1 MHPRRNSEIKQL
13 QKRIDPM
20 TPKILFALSFFLG
33 LQSVFAQTLPDSVS
47 LEEALAFGEQNNR
60 TIQNANL
67 EVQKAYKDKWSTIA
81 IGLPQIS
88 ANANYQN
95 FIELPTSLIPAQFF
109 GGNEGDFAEVQ
120 FGTPQTMDAGVTVQQ
135 LIFDGSYLVGLE
147 ASRIF
152 LAISENI
159 LEKTLLEI
167 RKNIVNTYSS
177 VLLARENIQF
187 LENNHKNLKNTL
199 EELNQLFRNG
209 FEEEESVEQLRLTLS
224 GVETQLRYAKNLE
237 RITLNMLKLLIGFPT
252 QSPLLLS
259 DTLEKLTDASLFSL
273 QISKDISLSNNVDI
287 KMAENNLLS
296 ETLLYKY
303 ERSKSLPRLSAFLN
317 GNYTGNSETFSFT
330 QSNQKW
336 FGAALFGINLQV
348 PIFSSL
354 QRSANSQ
361 KAKIAVSQAEKSLTE
376 TQERITIE
384 VQAAENEYQLAV
396 ENYFTSKENLALAK
410 RIEEKN
416 QTKYFEGVASSFE
429 LREAQLQLYSAQ
441 NNYIKAIQN
450 VIQKK
455 LALETLL
462 NTPQQ

>member
-1 MHPRRNSEIKQL
+1 
-13 QKRIDPM
+13 M
-20 TPKILFALSFFLG
+20 TPKTLFALSFFLG

-67 EVQKAYKDKWSTIA
+67 EVQKAYKQKWSAIA

-147 ASRIF
+147 ASRVF

-159 LEKTLLEI
+159 LEKTQLEI

-187 LENNHKNLKNTL
+187 LEKNQKNLTNTL

-273 QISKDISLSNNVDI
+273 QISEDISLSNNVDI

>member
-1 MHPRRNSEIKQL
+1 
-13 QKRIDPM
+13 M

-441 NNYIKAIQN
+441 NNYIKAVQN

>member
-1 MHPRRNSEIKQL
+1 
-13 QKRIDPM
+13 M
-20 TPKILFALSFFLG
+20 TSKTLYIFCVFLG
-33 LQSVFAQTLPDSVS
+33 LQYVFSQTLPDAVS
-47 LEEALAFGEQNNR
+47 LEEALDFGEQNNR

-67 EVQKAYKDKWSTIA
+67 GVQKAYKDKWSTIA

-147 ASRIF
+147 ASRVF

-159 LEKTLLEI
+159 LEKTQLEI

-187 LENNHKNLKNTL
+187 LENNHKNLTNTL

-273 QISKDISLSNNVDI
+273 QISEDISLSNNVDI

-361 KAKIAVSQAEKSLTE
+361 KAKIAVYQAEKSLTE

>member
-1 MHPRRNSEIKQL
+1 
-13 QKRIDPM
+13 M

-47 LEEALAFGEQNNR
+47 LEEAVAFGEQNNR

-67 EVQKAYKDKWSTIA
+67 EVQKAYKQKWSAIA
-81 IGLPQIS
+81 IGLPQIN

-147 ASRIF
+147 ASRVF

-187 LENNHKNLKNTL
+187 LENNHKNLTNTL

-273 QISKDISLSNNVDI
+273 QISEDISLSNNVDI

>member
-1 MHPRRNSEIKQL
+1 
-13 QKRIDPM
+13 
-20 TPKILFALSFFLG
+20 
-33 LQSVFAQTLPDSVS
+33 
-47 LEEALAFGEQNNR
+47 
-60 TIQNANL
+60 
-67 EVQKAYKDKWSTIA
+67 
-81 IGLPQIS
+81 
-88 ANANYQN
+88 
-95 FIELPTSLIPAQFF
+95 LPTSLIPAQFF

-147 ASRIF
+147 ASRVF

-159 LEKTLLEI
+159 LEKTQLEI

-187 LENNHKNLKNTL
+187 LENNHKNLTNTL

-273 QISKDISLSNNVDI
+273 QISEDISLSNNVDI

>member
-1 MHPRRNSEIKQL
+1 
-13 QKRIDPM
+13 M

-67 EVQKAYKDKWSTIA
+67 EVQKAYKQKWSTIA

-147 ASRIF
+147 ASRVF

-159 LEKTLLEI
+159 LEKTQLEI

-187 LENNHKNLKNTL
+187 LENNHKNLTNTL

-273 QISKDISLSNNVDI
+273 QISEDISLSNNVDI

-416 QTKYFEGVASSFE
+416 QTKYFEGIASSFE

>member
-1 MHPRRNSEIKQL
+1 
-13 QKRIDPM
+13 M
-20 TPKILFALSFFLG
+20 TSKIVFILSVFLG
-33 LQSVFAQTLPDSVS
+33 LQCVYAQTLPDAVS
-47 LEEALAFGEQNNR
+47 LEEALLFGEQNNR
-60 TIQNANL
+60 TVQNANL
-67 EVQKAYKDKWSTIA
+67 EVRKAYKEKWSTIA

-88 ANANYQN
+88 AAANYQN

-109 GGNEGDFAEVQ
+109 GGKEGEFAEVQ
-120 FGTPQTMDAGVTVQQ
+120 FGTPQIMDAGVTVQQ
-135 LIFDGSYLVGLE
+135 LIFDGSYIVGLE
-147 ASRIF
+147 ASRVF
-152 LAISENI
+152 LTISENI
-159 LEKTLLEI
+159 FEKTLLEV

-177 VLLARENIQF
+177 VLLVRENIQF
-187 LENNHKNLKNTL
+187 LENNKENLTNTL

-237 RITLNMLKLLIGFPT
+237 RITLNMLKLLMGFPT

-259 DTLEKLTDASLFSL
+259 DTLEKLTNDSLFNMQVPKDLSL
-273 QISKDISLSNNVDI
+273 DNNIDI
-287 KMAENNLLS
+287 KIAENNLLS
-296 ETLLYKY
+296 ETLLYRY

-330 QSNQKW
+330 QSSQKW
-336 FGAALFGINLQV
+336 FGAALFGVNLQV
-348 PIFSSL
+348 PVFSSL
-354 QRSANSQ
+354 QRRANSQ

-396 ENYFTSKENLALAK
+396 ENYFTNKENLALAK

>member
-1 MHPRRNSEIKQL
+1 
-13 QKRIDPM
+13 
-20 TPKILFALSFFLG
+20 
-33 LQSVFAQTLPDSVS
+33 
-47 LEEALAFGEQNNR
+47 
-60 TIQNANL
+60 
-67 EVQKAYKDKWSTIA
+67 
-81 IGLPQIS
+81 
-88 ANANYQN
+88 
-95 FIELPTSLIPAQFF
+95 
-109 GGNEGDFAEVQ
+109 
-120 FGTPQTMDAGVTVQQ
+120 
-135 LIFDGSYLVGLE
+135 
-147 ASRIF
+147 
-152 LAISENI
+152 
-159 LEKTLLEI
+159 
-167 RKNIVNTYSS
+167 
-177 VLLARENIQF
+177 
-187 LENNHKNLKNTL
+187 
-199 EELNQLFRNG
+199 
-209 FEEEESVEQLRLTLS
+209 
-224 GVETQLRYAKNLE
+224 
-237 RITLNMLKLLIGFPT
+237 
-252 QSPLLLS
+252 
-259 DTLEKLTDASLFSL
+259 
-273 QISKDISLSNNVDI
+273 
-287 KMAENNLLS
+287 MAENNLLS

-361 KAKIAVSQAEKSLTE
+361 KAKIAVYQAEKSLTE

>member
-1 MHPRRNSEIKQL
+1 
-13 QKRIDPM
+13 M
-20 TPKILFALSFFLG
+20 TPKTLFALSFFLG

-67 EVQKAYKDKWSTIA
+67 EVQKAYKQKWSAIA

-147 ASRIF
+147 ASRVF

-159 LEKTLLEI
+159 LEKTQLEI

-187 LENNHKNLKNTL
+187 LEKNQKNLTNTL

-273 QISKDISLSNNVDI
+273 QISEDISLSNNVDI

-429 LREAQLQLYSAQ
+429 LREAQLQLYNAQ